1 MQRTLKRE
9 SKVLEIVKRETIVT
23 GSPWPPDT
31 QSVGEKRLP
40 SFGSRQT
47 PFQTQSG
54 RGGAG
59 PQSPLLFLRPPAIRS
74 SPAAVGAL
82 VSCGTD
88 QHRFG
93 ERGRRPHRGKVAGAS
108 RRPRY
113 SLRPGNAAPRGPRES
128 FSTFHSARPRWR
140 GNPSP
145 GATAGR
151 GQGGKKNTAR
161 ARSRSGGAASG

>member
-59 PQSPLLFLRPPAIRS
+59 PQSPLLFFS
-74 SPAAVGAL
+74 V
-82 VSCGTD
+82 
-88 QHRFG
+88 
-93 ERGRRPHRGKVAGAS
+93 
-108 RRPRY
+108 RPR
-113 SLRPGNAAPRGPRES
+113 SGRAPPPWAHLSVVGRTSIGSGNAGEGL
-128 FSTFHSARPRWR
+128 TGGRWR
-140 GNPSP
+140 ALHGVRV
-145 GATAGR
+145 T
-151 GQGGKKNTAR
+151 
-161 ARSRSGGAASG
+161 ASGRATPLPEDRGSLSRHSTAHAPDGVGTHPPVPQPGGDRAAKKTPLVPVRAQVAPLR